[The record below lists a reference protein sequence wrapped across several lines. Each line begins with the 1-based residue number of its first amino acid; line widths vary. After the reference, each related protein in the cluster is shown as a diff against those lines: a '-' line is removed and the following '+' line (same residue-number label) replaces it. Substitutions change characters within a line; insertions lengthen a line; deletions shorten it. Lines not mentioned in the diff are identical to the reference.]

1 MLVGPSATISLS
13 LFDFGVDC
21 IARFYITD
29 IDLARTMVSQA
40 AHREIF
46 RSGKRIT
53 LSREELQKRT

>member
-21 IARFYITD
+21 IAGFYITD

-46 RSGKRIT
+46 RSDKRIT
-53 LSREELQKRT
+53 LSREKLQKRT